1 MLHRAASKMTRK
13 DPHPSPA
20 ARRALLGAVFACC
33 APALACA
40 DVVTGV
46 VTPGNA
52 KVAIVDAQGEVVAQ
66 LKPGAYQLQL
76 PVGKY
81 KARCLAP
88 ATREQE
94 FLALSEPVTVNI
106 DCS

>member
-1 MLHRAASKMTRK
+1 MTCT
-13 DPHPSPA
+13 DPPAPTA
-20 ARRALLGAVFACC
+20 ARRALLGAI
-33 APALACA
+33 LACVAPSLAVA

-46 VTPGNA
+46 VSPANA
-52 KVAIVDAQGEVVAQ
+52 KVAIVDAQGQVVAQ

-81 KARCLAP
+81 RAQCQAP